1 MCCDEQTHEDPRRR
15 LTQGGAA
22 THPRAAD
29 TRCKPKA
36 KPMNIKLAGTL
47 IILATFLSPVMTLAA
62 DSSTDTAG
70 EFLDDATITVRVK
83 AAFAKDD
90 LVKGHEISVRTDH
103 GVVDLTG
110 KVSSK
115 AESDRATKVATAI
128 KSVTAVHN
136 NLKVDA
142 R

>member
-1 MCCDEQTHEDPRRR
+1 
-15 LTQGGAA
+15 
-22 THPRAAD
+22 
-29 TRCKPKA
+29 
-36 KPMNIKLAGTL
+36 MNIKLAGTL